1 MKQDEIKK
9 EKKKTKK
16 KKEQGNLGSFE
27 RRNISN
33 EERGRS
39 IVVTY

>member
-9 EKKKTKK
+9 EKKNKK